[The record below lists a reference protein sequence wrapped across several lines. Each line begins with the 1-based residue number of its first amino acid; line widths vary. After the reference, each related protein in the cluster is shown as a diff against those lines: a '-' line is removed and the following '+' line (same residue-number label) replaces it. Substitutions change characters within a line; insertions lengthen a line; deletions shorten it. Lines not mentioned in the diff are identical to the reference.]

1 MSGFSGR
8 LFASLIAAGMAVT
21 FFMLANVSGGVLAG
35 FGYGFGTLCLLSAV
49 MSLFG
54 RVERRK

>member
-8 LFASLIAAGMAVT
+8 LFAFFMLGGMGVT
-21 FFMLANVSGGVLAG
+21 FFLLANVSGGVLAG